1 MQNILVYLFNIY
13 PKDIVLKVIKHVNN
27 GHLTQMQYKVE
38 HRRKEDLKTKPNMS
52 ESENLRWAGKQE
64 HAWAET

>member
-13 PKDIVLKVIKHVNN
+13 PKDIVLKVIKHVNK

-52 ESENLRWAGKQE
+52 ESENLR
-64 HAWAET
+64 